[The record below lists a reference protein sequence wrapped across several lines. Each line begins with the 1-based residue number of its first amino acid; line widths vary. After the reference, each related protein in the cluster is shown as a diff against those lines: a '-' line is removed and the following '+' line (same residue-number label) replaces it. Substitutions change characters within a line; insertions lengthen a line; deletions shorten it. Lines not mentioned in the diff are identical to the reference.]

1 MDLVVKLLALFFA
14 IVLHEIAHGYV
25 AYKLGDPTAKNAKR
39 LTLNPI
45 AHIDLVGSIILP
57 GLLLLVHSPVL
68 FGWAKPVPFNPA
80 YFRNPKKGIMLVG
93 IAGPITNFILAIISG
108 LLVRIIG
115 PNGIFG
121 LFLIYMCMTNVIL
134 GLFNLIPIPPLDG
147 SRVVLGFL
155 PDDLVPGYM
164 RLERVGFIIIF
175 ALLWMGVLNRIIL
188 PIANFLLVILL
199 GIK

>member
-1 MDLVVKLLALFFA
+1 MDLIVKLLSLFFA

-45 AHIDLVGSIILP
+45 SHIDLVGSIILP
-57 GLLLLVHSPVL
+57 GFLLLVHSPVL

-93 IAGPITNFILAIISG
+93 AAGPVMNFILAVASG
-108 LLVRIIG
+108 MLVRLIG
-115 PNGIFG
+115 PNSILG
-121 LFLIYMCMTNVIL
+121 LFLIYMCITNVIL

-147 SRVVLGFL
+147 SRIVLGFL
-155 PDDLVPGYM
+155 PDDLVPGYL
-164 RLERVGFIIIF
+164 RLESVGFIIIF
-175 ALLWMGVLNRIIL
+175 ALLWMGVLNRVIL

-199 GIK
+199 GMR